1 MQFQQLGEVI
11 KHLDLHYRPKMKLE
25 EVSVLPVCPANL
37 KDDIQFLLQHSAY
50 DISLEALRQQLVF
63 PMLKNAWQPFV
74 EELSLW
80 VQPHI
85 ADCEA
90 EADYLFTER
99 SEYGKIVMDKPFL
112 LVVETSLEH
121 RNKGWTRLLWK
132 MHQLQQANDPK
143 NLPVFGI
150 LTNGEAWEVGKLEQN
165 VFTQYTQMYYI
176 GEVER
181 LFVGLCNVLALCKK
195 HLHLLKQLPP
205 EKSPINGKAK
215 PVVYEVD

>member
-25 EVSVLPVCPANL
+25 EVAVLPLCPASL

-63 PMLKNAWQPFV
+63 PVLKSVWQPFV
-74 EELSLW
+74 DEFSLW
-80 VQPHI
+80 VQPQI
-85 ADCEA
+85 AGCEA
-90 EADYLFTER
+90 EVDYLFTER
-99 SEYGKIVMDKPFL
+99 SDYGKIVMDKPFL
-112 LVVETSLEH
+112 LVVETSLNH
-121 RNKGWTRLLWK
+121 RNKAWTQLLWK
-132 MHQLQQANDPK
+132 MHQLQQANEPN

-176 GEVER
+176 GEAER
-181 LFVGLCNVLALCKK
+181 LFAGLCNVLALCKK
-195 HLHLLKQLPP
+195 HQHLLKQT
-205 EKSPINGKAK
+205 SPQKITLNGK
-215 PVVYEVD
+215 PQPVYEVE